1 MVRFPQLSDCY
12 WVIGGSSEA
21 REASAAAATV
31 RAEAIAA
38 AAAAGTAT
46 SEEELEALAAVE
58 AAALWRKTDRQF

>member
-1 MVRFPQLSDCY
+1 M
-12 WVIGGSSEA
+12 
-21 REASAAAATV
+21 

-58 AAALWRKTDRQF
+58 APALWRNERRPTGPGHTSRRRAALLPWYRNTLKRA